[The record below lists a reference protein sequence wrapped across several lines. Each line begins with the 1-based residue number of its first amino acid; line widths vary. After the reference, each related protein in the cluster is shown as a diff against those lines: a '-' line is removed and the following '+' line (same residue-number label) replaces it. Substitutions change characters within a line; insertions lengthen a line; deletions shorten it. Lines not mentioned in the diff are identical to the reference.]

1 VNSLLARWIAGR
13 GAPLARAAL
22 AALLATAAAPALAQS
37 TDGYAWRP
45 EGTVEG
51 CDVSTAR
58 VAGKDYLAARSVC
71 VLPVSMEAVG
81 AVIDDIES
89 YPRWMGGSVKTKV
102 LKVVDRERDAYVF
115 WYRQHVTL
123 FADRDVVLRSE
134 AVVREEGRRVVRAS
148 STSEVAYGPV
158 EGHVR
163 MPSFR
168 SEWVLERLEDG
179 RTRVSFMI
187 DPDLAA
193 GLPVAI
199 ANATIRTTPLR
210 ALQNLARVAS
220 VPRHAG
226 RAPAAAVPP
235 SRRS

>member
-1 VNSLLARWIAGR
+1 LLA
-13 GAPLARAAL
+13 
-22 AALLATAAAPALAQS
+22 AAATPALAQS
-37 TDGYAWRP
+37 TDAYAWSP

-71 VLPVSMEAVG
+71 VLPASMEAVG
-81 AVIDDIES
+81 AVLEDIES
-89 YPRWMGGSVKTKV
+89 YPQWMGGSVKTKV

-148 STSEVAYGPV
+148 STSEVAYGPA
-158 EGHVR
+158 EGYVR
-163 MPSFR
+163 MPSFL
-168 SEWVLERLEDG
+168 SEWVLERLEGG

-187 DPDLAA
+187 DPDLAP
-193 GLPVAI
+193 GLPVSL
-199 ANATIRTTPLR
+199 ANATIRKTPLR
-210 ALQNLARVAS
+210 ALQNLARVARL
-220 VPRHAG
+220 PRY
-226 RAPAAAVPP
+226 AARGPQAVVPP